1 MHFNDDAAAV
11 EKAIFEKFSFFA
23 DATVFQHNHLDF
35 GAETWKLIELI
46 YMLESHQV
54 PLL

>member
-1 MHFNDDAAAV
+1 MCFNDDAAV

-35 GAETWKLIELI
+35 GAETWKLTELI
-46 YMLESHQV
+46 YILKAYQV
-54 PLL
+54 PPL